1 MYFLIGIMV
10 AIISLV
16 FLYINK
22 EIFGDENPFYG
33 YDDGLQ
39 LQALALTLTI
49 LTCFSFWPLV
59 ILYSCIYL
67 FLVKLKK
74 KKRL

>member
-33 YDDGLQ
+33 YDDNLQ
-39 LQALALTLTI
+39 LQTLAITLI
-49 LTCFSFWPLV
+49 IFICFSFWPLV

-67 FLVKLKK
+67 LLNKLRK